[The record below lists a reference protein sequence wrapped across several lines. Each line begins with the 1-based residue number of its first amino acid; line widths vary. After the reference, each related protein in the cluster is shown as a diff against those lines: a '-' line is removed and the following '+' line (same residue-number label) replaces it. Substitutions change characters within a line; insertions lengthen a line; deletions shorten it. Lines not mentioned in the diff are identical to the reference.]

1 MINDLRVSTVTASPF
16 WWCNS
21 DTKRSVMGGIVLLI
35 ISNFTG
41 YIYIVITV
49 PISILI
55 FAPMW
60 IFNVPTYRSLYLWK
74 LQLNLNTHWS
84 LSVVMVAVQPGP
96 RITNVFATRRNNFSQ
111 WHRSFQRK
119 LLSHWLKFLRH
130 VAITLV
136 IQGPVVV
143 VAATH
148 VFLILKTDGLVQE
161 RRNSSKL
168 TMELRFSCTNPS
180 KWQPQ
185 ARPAMVGGHSGYF
198 FCFRNSER
206 LMTCYLPWYYF
217 CSIALV
223 LWSLAWVH
231 KLYFHPANIKF
242 TNIFHYCRA
251 CFSFSGLHA
260 SGQIWPN

>member
-1 MINDLRVSTVTASPF
+1 MNFQCADLSIIIVVKIT
-16 WWCNS
+16 
-21 DTKRSVMGGIVLLI
+21 TKLKHTLKPVGGYGGC
-35 ISNFTG
+35 S
-41 YIYIVITV
+41 
-49 PISILI
+49 
-55 FAPMW
+55 
-60 IFNVPTYRSLYLWK
+60 
-74 LQLNLNTHWS
+74 
-84 LSVVMVAVQPGP
+84 
-96 RITNVFATRRNNFSQ
+96 
-111 WHRSFQRK
+111 
-119 LLSHWLKFLRH
+119 
-130 VAITLV
+130 
-136 IQGPVVV
+136 VVV

-148 VFLILKTDGLVQE
+148 VFLILITDGLVQE

-185 ARPAMVGGHSGYF
+185 ARPAMVGGHSGCF

-260 SGQIWPN
+260 SGQIWPY